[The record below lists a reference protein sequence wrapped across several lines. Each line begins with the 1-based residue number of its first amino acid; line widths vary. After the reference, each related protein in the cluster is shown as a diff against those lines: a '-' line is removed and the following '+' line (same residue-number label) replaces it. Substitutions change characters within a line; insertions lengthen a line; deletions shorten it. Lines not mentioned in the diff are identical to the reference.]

1 MPSDQPLSFLPSKA
15 PTAGLSTAFPCMP
28 AREPYLVLQSPGPA
42 NRASLS
48 SLYPPLPSLNQPPPA
63 RRSEYRLV
71 LRSDNADRRL
81 TPLGRQ
87 LGLVDD
93 ARWRLFQVCLE
104 GQGQSSTG

>member
-1 MPSDQPLSFLPSKA
+1 MLWVAGWGQDKVQWLELKC
-15 PTAGLSTAFPCMP
+15 TAK
-28 AREPYLVLQSPGPA
+28 
-42 NRASLS
+42 
-48 SLYPPLPSLNQPPPA
+48 LYYMY

-93 ARWRLFQVCLE
+93 RRWGLFQV
-104 GQGQSSTG
+104 